1 LRARRSLPDI
11 TITIITI
18 TTLLNTRT
26 HKSDFGLRQ
35 QYRWGRNRA
44 A

>member
-1 LRARRSLPDI
+1 LRARRSLPAI
-11 TITIITI
+11 AITIITI

-26 HKSDFGLRQ
+26 HKSDFGSRQ
-35 QYRWGRNRA
+35 PFRQGRNRA